1 MRKTLLLATVFSLAL
16 FALDAETAKQNY
28 LDRQSYNNG
37 QIVTSIVR
45 ATDYNIMSDINEMVQ
60 QKYRVFF
67 FKIIDDCAYLMY
79 QMDAGAVQGAYLFC
93 QETVTSRDSIVKKQV
108 TNIVKRF
115 KEELVP
121 VSVTFDATYSLW
133 YHLPDFYQVF
143 DREALSDL
151 DTPFL
156 VLGNSL
162 DELLANL
169 KVKHDYIPYGLNYSA
184 NEGYT
189 AVILPSASMRFKD
202 IQIQSIPLE
211 KFNTV
216 VIPENWTAVGA
227 DTDGKN
233 IMILLVLL

>member
-1 MRKTLLLATVFSLAL
+1 MRKKYLLATLFSLAL
-16 FALDAETAKQNY
+16 FALDAEAAKQNY

-45 ATDYNIMSDINEMVQ
+45 ATDFNIMSDINELAQ

-79 QMDAGAVQGAYLFC
+79 QKDAGAVQGGYLFC
-93 QETVTSRDSIVKKQV
+93 QETLTSRDSIVKKQV
-108 TNIVKRF
+108 NNIIKRF

-133 YHLPDFYQVF
+133 YHLPDFYEVL

-156 VLGNSL
+156 MLGKTM

-169 KVKHDYIPYGLNYSA
+169 KENASFIPYGLNYCTSQ
-184 NEGYT
+184 GYT
-189 AVILPSASMRFKD
+189 AVVLPSASKRFKD